1 MTKREWIRALKD
13 VENRAL
19 MAALLDNEPRARRLT
34 ALARDIQNLILAKYP

>member
-19 MAALLDNEPRARRLT
+19 MAALLDNEPRAKRLT